1 MMKKILLKM
10 MNPIIDDYI
19 IEMFTKE
26 YSKNPYIGIT
36 SIQKIGMKNIIDAEL
51 RAESGKVLSIP
62 YGSNLNLSPWDKL
75 LLNPK
80 QLFEMPTPN
89 KNDINISVVI
99 GKKCKKPLKL
109 STPIMITGMSYGG
122 SLSLKMKIAL
132 AKASKLIGTVT
143 NTGESVIAKEVR
155 KSSKYVIGQIS
166 RANLMKDKD
175 LEQLDAIEVRFGQ
188 GAWGGAAESTK
199 YSKDI
204 DEKLRKDWHL
214 KEGEDK
220 KFTARLEGINSKKD
234 LKRLISELKENY
246 DVPIGIKIAA
256 SDYIEKELEVIT
268 STNCDYI
275 VIDGSEGGTATA
287 PPTLEDNLGLPTLY
301 ALIRAV
307 DYLQKNNLY
316 DNYDLII
323 TGGLSTPG
331 HFLKAIAIGAKAVYI
346 GSILVFV
353 AVHNQAV
360 KPLPYLPPT
369 QLALGNG
376 ELKDDLDINL
386 STNSLYNFFTSC
398 HEEMKLALQAMNKK
412 DIKELSRED
421 LVSIDKNISNHT
433 DIKYV
438 LRKE

>member
-1 MMKKILLKM
+1 MKKILLKM